1 MEIQTLN
8 PATPRQRQRI
18 EAFLKRNGL
27 RIDDMNYY
35 AAALDDDGEM
45 IAGGGLKD
53 DVIKCVAVDD
63 AHKGE
68 AIANT
73 LVSHLISHANQEG
86 YSCIKLFTKPKNRQL
101 FESLSFRLLAEAPE
115 AILME
120 TGIGGISN
128 TVKALKK
135 IKEESEKYKEYNKEC
150 REDSKECKEDSK
162 ECKEDCKECKEDS
175 KECKEEE
182 KTNLNTSTPQHL
194 NTSYLNTSTS
204 QHLNTSYLN
213 TSTPH
218 HLTTTTPPRGV
229 VVMNCNPFT
238 LGHRYL
244 IEQAAKQ
251 VKRLYVMVVREDCSL
266 FAYTERKAMVEQGV
280 ADIENVSVIDGS
292 DYAISRATFPTY
304 FLKRLDD
311 AADTQMQLDL
321 DLFRR
326 HIAPALGATVRFVG
340 TEPTDQLTRR
350 YNQLMHEALTDVRE
364 IDRLAKDGNAVSA
377 SRVRKAMEQ
386 GDMNTIRQLVPPT
399 TLPYI
404 IAHLATQALQ
414 AELDTTPKPGLVDK
428 DNNGAHRDMDHA
440 LMQLSINTLHPYF
453 MRLALLGFADT
464 LPSHTAIRDTGIE
477 AEKAM
482 LAATNGV
489 NTHKGALF
497 SMGLAVV
504 AAAYE
509 EKKAA
514 ANKEEREE
522 ERKKEEKGKERG
534 KEEREDSQVPLKSLE
549 SLESLAP
556 LAPIESLASP
566 LSSLQLTI
574 KSLAASFPDT
584 SGTHGSKAKQLSNGT
599 TTIKGALDN
608 AREGYEKLFAE
619 WLPFYNE
626 RRKSHDAHAL
636 HKTLLRIMCD
646 LDDTNIIYRTNFATA
661 EQVKQE
667 ARALLDN
674 FKEAYAA
681 ESKEKCTSTI
691 EECAS
696 AIEEKC
702 ASAELLALKDMDH
715 RYTARNISP
724 GGAADMLSL
733 TVFIGSIQTY

>member
-8 PATPRQRQRI
+8 PTTPRQRQRI

-35 AAALDDDGEM
+35 AAVLDDDGEM

-86 YSCIKLFTKPKNRQL
+86 YGCIKLFTKPKNRQL

-128 TVKALKK
+128 TVEALKK

-150 REDSKECKEDSK
+150 KEDSK
-162 ECKEDCKECKEDS
+162 ECRENTS
-175 KECKEEE
+175 YL
-182 KTNLNTSTPQHL
+182 TTSTPQHL
-194 NTSYLNTSTS
+194 NTTMQPT
-204 QHLNTSYLN
+204 
-213 TSTPH
+213 
-218 HLTTTTPPRGV
+218 GCI
-229 VVMNCNPFT
+229 VMNCNPFT

-251 VKRLYVMVVREDCSL
+251 VERLYVMVVREDCSL

-280 ADIENVSVIDGS
+280 ADIENVSIIDGR

-311 AADTQMQLDL
+311 AADTQMLLDL

-350 YNQLMHEALTDVRE
+350 YNQLMHEALKDVRE
-364 IDRLAKDGNAVSA
+364 INRLEKDGNAVSA
-377 SRVRKAMEQ
+377 SRVRKAMEE

-428 DNNGAHRDMDHA
+428 DNNGAHRDMDYA

-453 MRLALLGFADT
+453 VRLAFLGFADT
-464 LPSHTAIRDTGIE
+464 LPSHTVIRDAGIE

-482 LAATNGV
+482 LEATNGV

-514 ANKEEREE
+514 ANKEVRGKEERE
-522 ERKKEEKGKERG
+522 
-534 KEEREDSQVPLKSLE
+534 KEEREDSQVSLE
-549 SLESLAP
+549 NLAP
-556 LAPIESLASP
+556 LESLASP

-574 KSLAASFPDT
+574 KALAASFPDT
-584 SGTHGSKAKQLSNGT
+584 SGTHGSKVKQLSNGT

-646 LDDTNIIYRTNFATA
+646 LDDTNVIYRTNVATA
-661 EQVKQE
+661 EEVKQE
-667 ARALLDN
+667 ARALLAS
-674 FKEAYAA
+674 FEEAYAA
-681 ESKEKCTSTI
+681 EDKEKC
-691 EECAS
+691 AL

-702 ASAELLALKDMDH
+702 TSAELLALKDMDR
-715 RYTARNISP
+715 RYTERNISP

>member
-8 PATPRQRQRI
+8 PTTPRQRQRI
-18 EAFLKRNGL
+18 EAFLKRNAL

-35 AAALDDDGEM
+35 AAMLDDDGEM

-86 YSCIKLFTKPKNRQL
+86 YGCIKLFTKPKNRQL

-128 TVKALKK
+128 TVEALKK

-150 REDSKECKEDSK
+150 KEDNKECKEDN
-162 ECKEDCKECKEDS
+162 KECKEDS

-182 KTNLNTSTPQHL
+182 KTNLNTTTPQHL
-194 NTSYLNTSTS
+194 NTSYLTTSPP
-204 QHLNTSYLN
+204 QHLNT
-213 TSTPH
+213 TMQPT
-218 HLTTTTPPRGV
+218 GCI
-229 VVMNCNPFT
+229 VMNCNPFT

-251 VKRLYVMVVREDCSL
+251 VERLYVMVVREDCSL

-311 AADTQMQLDL
+311 AADTQMLLDL

-350 YNQLMHEALTDVRE
+350 YNQLMHEALKDVRE
-364 IDRLAKDGNAVSA
+364 INRLEKDGNAVSA
-377 SRVRKAMEQ
+377 SRVRKAMEE

-428 DNNGAHRDMDHA
+428 DNNGAHRDMDYA

-453 MRLALLGFADT
+453 VRLAFLGFADT
-464 LPSHTAIRDTGIE
+464 LPSHTVIRDAGIE

-482 LAATNGV
+482 LEATNGV

-514 ANKEEREE
+514 ANKEVRGKEREE
-522 ERKKEEKGKERG
+522 EY
-534 KEEREDSQVPLKSLE
+534 
-549 SLESLAP
+549 
-556 LAPIESLASP
+556 

-574 KSLAASFPDT
+574 KALAASFPDT
-584 SGTHGSKAKQLSNGT
+584 SGTHGSKAKQLSNST

-646 LDDTNIIYRTNFATA
+646 LDDTNVIYRTNVVTA
-661 EQVKQE
+661 EEVKQE
-667 ARALLDN
+667 ARALLAS
-674 FKEAYAA
+674 FEEAYAA
-681 ESKEKCTSTI
+681 EDKEK
-691 EECAS
+691 CAS

-702 ASAELLALKDMDH
+702 ASAELLALKDMDR
-715 RYTARNISP
+715 RYTERNISP

>member
-35 AAALDDDGEM
+35 AAVLEDDGEM

-86 YSCIKLFTKPKNRQL
+86 YGCIKLFTKPKNRQL

-128 TVKALKK
+128 TVEALKK

-150 REDSKECKEDSK
+150 KEDSK
-162 ECKEDCKECKEDS
+162 K
-175 KECKEEE
+175 CKEEE
-182 KTNLNTSTPQHL
+182 KTNLNTTTPQHLNTPYLNTSTPQHL
-194 NTSYLNTSTS
+194 NT
-204 QHLNTSYLN
+204 
-213 TSTPH
+213 
-218 HLTTTTPPRGV
+218 TPPRGGV

-251 VKRLYVMVVREDCSL
+251 VERLYVMVVREDCSL

-280 ADIENVSVIDGS
+280 ADIENVNVIDGS

-311 AADTQMQLDL
+311 AADTQMLLDL

-350 YNQLMHEALTDVRE
+350 YNQLMHEALKDVRE
-364 IDRLAKDGNAVSA
+364 TARLEKDGNAVSA
-377 SRVRKAMEQ
+377 SRVRKAMKE

-428 DNNGAHRDMDHA
+428 DNNGAHRDMDYA

-453 MRLALLGFADT
+453 VRLALLGFADT
-464 LPSHTAIRDTGIE
+464 LPSHTSIRDAGIE

-482 LAATNGV
+482 LEATNGV

-514 ANKEEREE
+514 ANKEERKE
-522 ERKKEEKGKERG
+522 ERGKERE
-534 KEEREDSQVPLKSLE
+534 KEEREDSLVSLE
-549 SLESLAP
+549 SIASL
-556 LAPIESLASP
+556 ESLASP

-574 KSLAASFPDT
+574 KALAASFPDT
-584 SGTHGSKAKQLSNGT
+584 SGTHGSKAKLLSNGT

-646 LDDTNIIYRTNFATA
+646 LDDTNVIYRTNVATA
-661 EQVKQE
+661 EEVKQE
-667 ARALLDN
+667 ARALLAS
-674 FKEAYAA
+674 FEEAYAA
-681 ESKEKCTSTI
+681 QDKEKY
-691 EECAS
+691 AS

-702 ASAELLALKDMDH
+702 ASAELLALKDMDR
-715 RYTARNISP
+715 RYTERNISP

>member
-8 PATPRQRQRI
+8 PSTPRQRQRI
-18 EAFLKRNGL
+18 EAFLKRNAL

-35 AAALDDDGEM
+35 AAVLDDDGEM

-73 LVSHLISHANQEG
+73 LVSHLISHANQKG
-86 YSCIKLFTKPKNRQL
+86 YGCIKLFTKPKNRQL

-128 TVKALKK
+128 TVEALKK

-150 REDSKECKEDSK
+150 KEDSK
-162 ECKEDCKECKEDS
+162 KCKEIG
-175 KECKEEE
+175 
-182 KTNLNTSTPQHL
+182 KTNLNTTTPQHL
-194 NTSYLNTSTS
+194 NTPYLNTTTP
-204 QHLNTSYLN
+204 QHL
-213 TSTPH
+213 
-218 HLTTTTPPRGV
+218 TTTPPRGGV

-251 VKRLYVMVVREDCSL
+251 VERLYVMVVKEDCSL

-280 ADIENVSVIDGS
+280 ADIENVNVIDGS

-311 AADTQMQLDL
+311 AADTQMLLDL

-350 YNQLMHEALTDVRE
+350 YNQLMHEALKDVRE
-364 IDRLAKDGNAVSA
+364 IDRLEKDGNAVSA
-377 SRVRKAMEQ
+377 SRVRKAMEE

-404 IAHLATQALQ
+404 IAHLATRALH

-428 DNNGAHRDMDHA
+428 DNSGAHRDMDYA

-453 MRLALLGFADT
+453 VRLALLGFADT
-464 LPSHTAIRDTGIE
+464 LPSHTVIRDTGIE

-482 LAATNGV
+482 LEATNGV

-514 ANKEEREE
+514 ANKEERG
-522 ERKKEEKGKERG
+522 KEERG
-534 KEEREDSQVPLKSLE
+534 KEREKEEKEESQVPLKSLE

-556 LAPIESLASP
+556 LEHLESLASP

-626 RRKSHDAHAL
+626 RRESHDAHAL

-646 LDDTNIIYRTNFATA
+646 LDDTNVIYRTDFATA

-674 FKEAYAA
+674 FAEAYAA
-681 ESKEKCTSTI
+681 ESKEKCASTI
-691 EECAS
+691 EE
-696 AIEEKC
+696 C
-702 ASAELLALKDMDH
+702 ASAELLALKDMDR

>member
-8 PATPRQRQRI
+8 PTTPRQRQRI

-27 RIDDMNYY
+27 RFDDMHYY
-35 AAALDDDGEM
+35 AAVTDDDGEM
-45 IAGGGLKD
+45 IAGGGLKGN
-53 DVIKCVAVDD
+53 VIKCVAVDD

-73 LVSHLISHANQEG
+73 LISHLIAHANEEG
-86 YSCIKLFTKPKNRQL
+86 YSNVMLFTKPKNRQL

-115 AILME
+115 AVLME
-120 TGIGGISN
+120 TGIGGIN
-128 TVKALKK
+128 NMVEQLKK

-150 REDSKECKEDSK
+150 KEDSK
-162 ECKEDCKECKEDS
+162 ECKENSE
-175 KECKEEE
+175 ECKEEE
-182 KTNLNTSTPQHL
+182 KTNLNTSTSQHLNISTPQHL
-194 NTSYLNTSTS
+194 NITTP
-204 QHLNTSYLN
+204 QHLNP
-213 TSTPH
+213 STPQP
-218 HLTTTTPPRGV
+218 LTTTTPLRGV

-251 VKRLYVMVVREDCSL
+251 VERLFVMVVREDCSL

-280 ADIENVSVIDGS
+280 AHLKNVTVIDGS
-292 DYAISRATFPTY
+292 EYAISQATFPTY

-311 AADTQMQLDL
+311 AADTQMLLDL

-350 YNQLMHEALTDVRE
+350 YNQLMHEVLADVRE
-364 IDRLAKDGNAVSA
+364 IARLEKEGNAVSA

-386 GDMNTIRQLVPPT
+386 GDMSTIRQLVPPT

-428 DNNGAHRDMDHA
+428 DNNGAHRDMDYA
-440 LMQLSINTLHPYF
+440 LMQRSIDTLHPYF
-453 MRLALLGFADT
+453 VKLALLGCADA
-464 LPSHTAIRDTGIE
+464 LPTHTSIRDIGIE

-482 LAATNGV
+482 LSATNGV

-504 AAAYE
+504 AAAH
-509 EKKAA
+509 EK
-514 ANKEEREE
+514 
-522 ERKKEEKGKERG
+522 
-534 KEEREDSQVPLKSLE
+534 DTD
-549 SLESLAP
+549 
-556 LAPIESLASP
+556 
-566 LSSLQLTI
+566 SLQTTI
-574 KSLAASFPDT
+574 KALAASFPDT
-584 SGTHGSKAKQLSNGT
+584 NGTHGSKAKLLSKGT
-599 TTIKGALDN
+599 TAIKGALDN
-608 AREGYEKLFAE
+608 AREGYEMLFAE
-619 WLPFYNE
+619 WLPFYIE
-626 RRKSHDAHAL
+626 RRKERDAYTL

-646 LDDTNIIYRTNFATA
+646 LDDTNVIYRTDLATA
-661 EQVKQE
+661 EEVKQE

-674 FKEAYAA
+674 F
-681 ESKEKCTSTI
+681 SK
-691 EECAS
+691 A
-696 AIEEKC
+696 
-702 ASAELLALKDMDH
+702 ALKDMDR

-733 TVFIGSIQTY
+733 TAFIGSIQT

>member
-8 PATPRQRQRI
+8 PTTPRQRQRI

-27 RIDDMNYY
+27 RFDDMHYY
-35 AAALDDDGEM
+35 AAITDDDGEM
-45 IAGGGLKD
+45 IAGGGLKGN
-53 DVIKCVAVDD
+53 VIKCVAVDD

-73 LVSHLISHANQEG
+73 LISHLIAHANEEG
-86 YSCIKLFTKPKNRQL
+86 HSNVMLFTKPKNRQL

-115 AILME
+115 AVLME
-120 TGIGGISN
+120 TGIGGINN
-128 TVKALKK
+128 TVEQLEK
-135 IKEESEKYKEYNKEC
+135 IKEEGEV
-150 REDSKECKEDSK
+150 CKENN
-162 ECKEDCKECKEDS
+162 

-182 KTNLNTSTPQHL
+182 KTNLNITTPQHLNPSTPQHL
-194 NTSYLNTSTS
+194 NT
-204 QHLNTSYLN
+204 
-213 TSTPH
+213 
-218 HLTTTTPPRGV
+218 TPPRGGV

-251 VKRLYVMVVREDCSL
+251 VERLFVMVVREDCSL
-266 FAYTERKAMVEQGV
+266 FSYAERKAMVEQGV
-280 ADIENVSVIDGS
+280 AHLENVTVIDGS
-292 DYAISRATFPTY
+292 EYAISQATFPTY

-311 AADTQMQLDL
+311 AADTQMLLDL

-350 YNQLMHEALTDVRE
+350 YNELMHEVLTDVRE
-364 IDRLAKDGNAVSA
+364 ISRLEKEGNAVSA

-386 GDMNTIRQLVPPT
+386 GDMSTIRQLVPPT

-428 DNNGAHRDMDHA
+428 DNNGAHRDMDYA
-440 LMQLSINTLHPYF
+440 LMQHSIDTLHPYF
-453 MRLALLGFADT
+453 VKLALLGCADA
-464 LPSHTAIRDTGIE
+464 LPTHTSIRDIGIE

-482 LAATNGV
+482 LSATNGV

-504 AAAYE
+504 AAAH
-509 EKKAA
+509 EK
-514 ANKEEREE
+514 
-522 ERKKEEKGKERG
+522 
-534 KEEREDSQVPLKSLE
+534 DTD
-549 SLESLAP
+549 
-556 LAPIESLASP
+556 
-566 LSSLQLTI
+566 SLQTTI
-574 KSLAASFPDT
+574 KALAASFPDT
-584 SGTHGSKAKQLSNGT
+584 SGTHGSKAKLLSKGT
-599 TTIKGALDN
+599 TAIKGALDN
-608 AREGYEKLFAE
+608 AREGYEMLFAE
-619 WLPFYNE
+619 WLPFYIE
-626 RRKSHDAHAL
+626 RRKERDAHTL

-646 LDDTNIIYRTNFATA
+646 LDDTNVIYRTDLATA
-661 EQVKQE
+661 EEVKQE

-674 FKEAYAA
+674 F
-681 ESKEKCTSTI
+681 SK
-691 EECAS
+691 A
-696 AIEEKC
+696 
-702 ASAELLALKDMDH
+702 ALKDMDR

-733 TVFIGSIQTY
+733 TIFIGSIQT

>member
-18 EAFLKRNGL
+18 EAFLKRNAL

-35 AAALDDDGEM
+35 AAVLDDDGEM

-86 YSCIKLFTKPKNRQL
+86 YGCIKLFTKPKNRQL

-128 TVKALKK
+128 TVEALKK

-150 REDSKECKEDSK
+150 KEDSK
-162 ECKEDCKECKEDS
+162 ECKEVG
-175 KECKEEE
+175 
-182 KTNLNTSTPQHL
+182 KTNLNTTTPQHL
-194 NTSYLNTSTS
+194 NTPYLNTTTP
-204 QHLNTSYLN
+204 QHL
-213 TSTPH
+213 
-218 HLTTTTPPRGV
+218 TTTPPRGGV

-251 VKRLYVMVVREDCSL
+251 VERLYVMVVREDCSL

-280 ADIENVSVIDGS
+280 ADIENVNVIDGS

-311 AADTQMQLDL
+311 AADTQMLLDL

-350 YNQLMHEALTDVRE
+350 YNQLMHDALKDVRE
-364 IDRLAKDGNAVSA
+364 TDRLEKDGYAVSA
-377 SRVRKAMEQ
+377 SRVRKAMEE

-453 MRLALLGFADT
+453 VRLALLSFADT
-464 LPSHTAIRDTGIE
+464 LPSHTVIRDAGIE

-482 LAATNGV
+482 LAATNSV

-514 ANKEEREE
+514 ANKEERGKE
-522 ERKKEEKGKERG
+522 ERGKERE
-534 KEEREDSQVPLKSLE
+534 KEEREDSLVSIENLT
-549 SLESLAP
+549 
-556 LAPIESLASP
+556 PIESQASP

-574 KSLAASFPDT
+574 KALAASFPDT

-646 LDDTNIIYRTNFATA
+646 LDDTNVIYRTNVATA
-661 EQVKQE
+661 EEVKQE
-667 ARALLDN
+667 ARALLAS
-674 FKEAYAA
+674 FEEAYAA
-681 ESKEKCTSTI
+681 QDKEKCESAI
-691 EECAS
+691 EEKCES

-702 ASAELLALKDMDH
+702 ASAELLALKDMDR
-715 RYTARNISP
+715 RYTERNISP

>member
-18 EAFLKRNGL
+18 EAFLKRNAL

-35 AAALDDDGEM
+35 AAMLDDDGEM

-86 YSCIKLFTKPKNRQL
+86 YGCIKLFTKPKNRQL

-128 TVKALKK
+128 TVEALKK

-150 REDSKECKEDSK
+150 KEDNKECKEDN
-162 ECKEDCKECKEDS
+162 KECKEDS

-182 KTNLNTSTPQHL
+182 KTNLNTTTPQHLNTSYLNTTTPQHL
-194 NTSYLNTSTS
+194 NTSYLNTSTP
-204 QHLNTSYLN
+204 QHLNT
-213 TSTPH
+213 TMQPT
-218 HLTTTTPPRGV
+218 GCI
-229 VVMNCNPFT
+229 VMNCNPFT

-251 VKRLYVMVVREDCSL
+251 VERLYVMVVREDCSL

-311 AADTQMQLDL
+311 AADTQMLLDL

-350 YNQLMHEALTDVRE
+350 YNQLMHEALKDVRE
-364 IDRLAKDGNAVSA
+364 INRLEKDGNAVSA
-377 SRVRKAMEQ
+377 SRVRKAMEE

-453 MRLALLGFADT
+453 VRLAFLGFADT
-464 LPSHTAIRDTGIE
+464 LPSHTVIRDAGIE

-482 LAATNGV
+482 LEATNGV

-514 ANKEEREE
+514 ANKEVRGKEERE
-522 ERKKEEKGKERG
+522 KERE
-534 KEEREDSQVPLKSLE
+534 KEEREDSQVSLE
-549 SLESLAP
+549 NLAP
-556 LAPIESLASP
+556 LESLASP

-574 KSLAASFPDT
+574 KALAASFPDT

-646 LDDTNIIYRTNFATA
+646 LDDTNVIYRTNVATA
-661 EQVKQE
+661 EEVKQE
-667 ARALLDN
+667 ARALLAS
-674 FKEAYAA
+674 FEEAYAA
-681 ESKEKCTSTI
+681 EDKEK
-691 EECAS
+691 CAS

-702 ASAELLALKDMDH
+702 ASAELLALKDMDR
-715 RYTARNISP
+715 RYTERNISP

>member
-18 EAFLKRNGL
+18 EAFLKRNAL

-35 AAALDDDGEM
+35 AAVLDDDGEM

-73 LVSHLISHANQEG
+73 LVSHLIAHANQEG

-128 TVKALKK
+128 TVEALKK
-135 IKEESEKYKEYNKEC
+135 IKEESEKYKEY
-150 REDSKECKEDSK
+150 DKECKEDSK
-162 ECKEDCKECKEDS
+162 ECRENTS
-175 KECKEEE
+175 Y
-182 KTNLNTSTPQHL
+182 LNTTTPQHL
-194 NTSYLNTSTS
+194 NT
-204 QHLNTSYLN
+204 
-213 TSTPH
+213 
-218 HLTTTTPPRGV
+218 TPPRGGV

-251 VKRLYVMVVREDCSL
+251 VERLYVMVVREDCSL

-280 ADIENVSVIDGS
+280 ADIENVNVIDGS

-311 AADTQMQLDL
+311 AADTQILLDL

-350 YNQLMHEALTDVRE
+350 YNQLMHEVLKDVRE
-364 IDRLAKDGNAVSA
+364 IDRLEKDGNAVSA
-377 SRVRKAMEQ
+377 SRVRKAMEE

-404 IAHLATQALQ
+404 IAHLATRALH

-428 DNNGAHRDMDHA
+428 DNSGAHRDMDHA
-440 LMQLSINTLHPYF
+440 LMSRSIRAIHPYF
-453 MRLALLGFADT
+453 VRLALLGFAADM
-464 LPSHTAIRDTGIE
+464 PSHDDIVKTGIE
-477 AEKAM
+477 AERAM
-482 LAATNGV
+482 FEATNGV
-489 NTHKGALF
+489 NTYKGALF

-504 AAAYE
+504 AAAG
-509 EKKAA
+509 KAWQGYSITPQALSA
-514 ANKEEREE
+514 AISK
-522 ERKKEEKGKERG
+522 
-534 KEEREDSQVPLKSLE
+534 
-549 SLESLAP
+549 LAF
-556 LAPIESLASP
+556 A
-566 LSSLQLTI
+566 
-574 KSLAASFPDT
+574 FPDT
-584 SGTHGSKAKQLSNGT
+584 KGTHGSKAKQTAASET
-599 TTIKGALDN
+599 ATFKGALDN
-608 AREGYEKLFAE
+608 AREGYPMLFND
-619 WLPFYNE
+619 WLPFYANLIKNGE
-626 RRKSHDAHAL
+626 PHAL
-636 HKTLLRIMCD
+636 HLTLLRIMCD
-646 LDDTNIIYRTNFATA
+646 LDDTNIVYRTSLAMMK
-661 EQVKQE
+661 QVKEESRSVLSRWSE
-667 ARALLDN
+667 ATHGTPQADGGTNLD
-674 FKEAYAA
+674 
-681 ESKEKCTSTI
+681 TI
-691 EECAS
+691 
-696 AIEEKC
+696 
-702 ASAELLALKDMDH
+702 LGDMN
-715 RYTARNISP
+715 RSFVQRNISP
-724 GGAADMLSL
+724 GGSADMLSL
-733 TVFIGSIQTY
+733 VVFINGVLG

>member
-18 EAFLKRNGL
+18 EAFLKRNAL

-35 AAALDDDGEM
+35 AAVLDDDGEM

-86 YSCIKLFTKPKNRQL
+86 YGCIKLFTKPKNRQL

-128 TVKALKK
+128 TVEALKK

-150 REDSKECKEDSK
+150 KEV
-162 ECKEDCKECKEDS
+162 
-175 KECKEEE
+175 E
-182 KTNLNTSTPQHL
+182 KTNLTTSP
-194 NTSYLNTSTS
+194 
-204 QHLNTSYLN
+204 
-213 TSTPH
+213 PH
-218 HLTTTTPPRGV
+218 HLTTTMHPTGCI
-229 VVMNCNPFT
+229 VMNCNPFT

-251 VKRLYVMVVREDCSL
+251 VERLYVMVVREDCSL

-280 ADIENVSVIDGS
+280 ADIENVNVIDGS

-311 AADTQMQLDL
+311 AADTQMLLDL

-350 YNQLMHEALTDVRE
+350 YNQLMHETLKDVRE
-364 IDRLAKDGNAVSA
+364 IDRLEKDGNAVSA
-377 SRVRKAMEQ
+377 SRVRKAMEE

-428 DNNGAHRDMDHA
+428 DNSGAHRDMDHA
-440 LMQLSINTLHPYF
+440 LMSRSIRAIHPYF
-453 MRLALLGFADT
+453 VRLALLGFAADM
-464 LPSHTAIRDTGIE
+464 PSHDDIVKTGIE
-477 AEKAM
+477 AERAM
-482 LAATNGV
+482 FEATNGV
-489 NTHKGALF
+489 NTYKGALF

-504 AAAYE
+504 AAAG
-509 EKKAA
+509 KAWQGSSITPQTLSA
-514 ANKEEREE
+514 AISK
-522 ERKKEEKGKERG
+522 
-534 KEEREDSQVPLKSLE
+534 
-549 SLESLAP
+549 LAF
-556 LAPIESLASP
+556 A
-566 LSSLQLTI
+566 
-574 KSLAASFPDT
+574 FPDT
-584 SGTHGSKAKQLSNGT
+584 KGTHGSKAKQTAASET
-599 TTIKGALDN
+599 ATFKGALDN
-608 AREGYEKLFAE
+608 AREGYPMLFND
-619 WLPFYNE
+619 WLPFYANLSKNGE
-626 RRKSHDAHAL
+626 PHAL
-636 HKTLLRIMCD
+636 HLTLLRIMCD
-646 LDDTNIIYRTNFATA
+646 LDDTNIVYRTSLAMMK
-661 EQVKQE
+661 QVKEESRSVLSRWSE
-667 ARALLDN
+667 ATHGTPQADGGTNLD
-674 FKEAYAA
+674 
-681 ESKEKCTSTI
+681 TI
-691 EECAS
+691 
-696 AIEEKC
+696 
-702 ASAELLALKDMDH
+702 LGDMN
-715 RYTARNISP
+715 RSFVQRNISP
-724 GGAADMLSL
+724 GGSADMLSL
-733 TVFIGSIQTY
+733 VVFINGVLG

>member
-35 AAALDDDGEM
+35 AAVLEDDGEM

-128 TVKALKK
+128 TVEALKK

-150 REDSKECKEDSK
+150 KEDSK
-162 ECKEDCKECKEDS
+162 ECKEVR
-175 KECKEEE
+175 
-182 KTNLNTSTPQHL
+182 KTNLNTSTPQHLNTSTPQHL
-194 NTSYLNTSTS
+194 NTSYLNTSTP
-204 QHLNTSYLN
+204 QHL
-213 TSTPH
+213 
-218 HLTTTTPPRGV
+218 TTTPPRGGV

-251 VKRLYVMVVREDCSL
+251 VERLYVMVVREDCSL

-280 ADIENVSVIDGS
+280 ADIENVNVIDGS

-311 AADTQMQLDL
+311 AADTQMLLDL

-350 YNQLMHEALTDVRE
+350 YNQLMHEALKDVRE
-364 IDRLAKDGNAVSA
+364 TARLEKDGYAVSA
-377 SRVRKAMEQ
+377 SRVRKAMEE

-453 MRLALLGFADT
+453 VRLALLGFADT
-464 LPSHTAIRDTGIE
+464 LPSHTVIRDAGIE

-514 ANKEEREE
+514 ANKEER
-522 ERKKEEKGKERG
+522 GKER
-534 KEEREDSQVPLKSLE
+534 EEGY
-549 SLESLAP
+549 
-556 LAPIESLASP
+556 

-584 SGTHGSKAKQLSNGT
+584 SGTHGSKAKLLSNGT
-599 TTIKGALDN
+599 ITIKGALDN

-626 RRKSHDAHAL
+626 RRKNHDAHAL

-646 LDDTNIIYRTNFATA
+646 LDDTNVIYRTNVATA
-661 EQVKQE
+661 EEVKQE
-667 ARALLDN
+667 ARALLAS
-674 FKEAYAA
+674 FEEAYAA
-681 ESKEKCTSTI
+681 EDKEK
-691 EECAS
+691 CAS

-702 ASAELLALKDMDH
+702 ASAELLALKDMDR

>member
-35 AAALDDDGEM
+35 AAVLDDDGEM

-128 TVKALKK
+128 TVEALKK

-150 REDSKECKEDSK
+150 KEDSK
-162 ECKEDCKECKEDS
+162 KCKEDS

-182 KTNLNTSTPQHL
+182 KTNLNTTTPQHLNTTYLNTTTPQHL
-194 NTSYLNTSTS
+194 NTSYLNTSTP
-204 QHLNTSYLN
+204 Q
-213 TSTPH
+213 
-218 HLTTTTPPRGV
+218 HLTTTPPHGGV

-251 VKRLYVMVVREDCSL
+251 VERLYVMVVREDCSL

-311 AADTQMQLDL
+311 AADTQMLLDL

-350 YNQLMHEALTDVRE
+350 YNQLMHEALKDVRE
-364 IDRLAKDGNAVSA
+364 TDRLEKDGNAVSA
-377 SRVRKAMEQ
+377 SRVRKAMEE

-428 DNNGAHRDMDHA
+428 ENNGAHRDMDYP

-453 MRLALLGFADT
+453 VRLALLGFADT
-464 LPSHTAIRDTGIE
+464 LPSHTSIRDAGIE

-482 LAATNGV
+482 LAATNSV

-514 ANKEEREE
+514 ANKEERGKE
-522 ERKKEEKGKERG
+522 ERKEERG
-534 KEEREDSQVPLKSLE
+534 KEREKEEKEDSQVSLKN
-549 SLESLAP
+549 LAP
-556 LAPIESLASP
+556 LESQASP

-574 KSLAASFPDT
+574 KALAASFPDT
-584 SGTHGSKAKQLSNGT
+584 SGTHGSKAKLLSNGT

-626 RRKSHDAHAL
+626 RRKNHDAHAL

-646 LDDTNIIYRTNFATA
+646 LDDTNVIYRTNVATA
-661 EQVKQE
+661 EEVKQE
-667 ARALLDN
+667 ARALLAS
-674 FKEAYAA
+674 FEEAYAA
-681 ESKEKCTSTI
+681 QDKEKCAST
-691 EECAS
+691 
-696 AIEEKC
+696 IEEKC
-702 ASAELLALKDMDH
+702 ASAELLALKDMDR
-715 RYTARNISP
+715 RYTERNISP

>member
-18 EAFLKRNGL
+18 EAFLKCNGL

-35 AAALDDDGEM
+35 AAVLDDDGEM

-86 YSCIKLFTKPKNRQL
+86 YGCIKLFTKPKNRQL

-128 TVKALKK
+128 TVEALKK

-150 REDSKECKEDSK
+150 KEDN
-162 ECKEDCKECKEDS
+162 KECKEDS

-182 KTNLNTSTPQHL
+182 KTNLNTTTPQHLNTSYLNTTTPQHLNTSYLNTSTPQHL
-194 NTSYLNTSTS
+194 NTSYLNTSTP
-204 QHLNTSYLN
+204 QHLNT
-213 TSTPH
+213 TMQPT
-218 HLTTTTPPRGV
+218 GCI
-229 VVMNCNPFT
+229 VMNCNPFT

-251 VKRLYVMVVREDCSL
+251 VERLYVMVVREDCTL

-280 ADIENVSVIDGS
+280 ADVENVNVIDGS

-311 AADTQMQLDL
+311 AADTQMLLDL

-350 YNQLMHEALTDVRE
+350 YNQLMHEALKDVRE
-364 IDRLAKDGNAVSA
+364 INRLEKDGNAVSA
-377 SRVRKAMEQ
+377 SRVRKAMEE

-428 DNNGAHRDMDHA
+428 DNNGAHRDMDYT

-453 MRLALLGFADT
+453 VRLAFLGFADT
-464 LPSHTAIRDTGIE
+464 LPSHTVIRDAGIE

-482 LAATNGV
+482 LEATNGV

-514 ANKEEREE
+514 ANKEERGKE
-522 ERKKEEKGKERG
+522 ERKEERGKERE
-534 KEEREDSQVPLKSLE
+534 KEEREDSLVSLE
-549 SLESLAP
+549 NLSP
-556 LAPIESLASP
+556 LESLASP

-574 KSLAASFPDT
+574 KALAASFPDT

-619 WLPFYNE
+619 WLPFYNV

-646 LDDTNIIYRTNFATA
+646 LDDTNVIYRTNVATA
-661 EQVKQE
+661 EEVKQE
-667 ARALLDN
+667 ARALLAS
-674 FKEAYAA
+674 FEEAYAA
-681 ESKEKCTSTI
+681 EDKEK
-691 EECAS
+691 CAS

-702 ASAELLALKDMDH
+702 ASAELLALKDMDR
-715 RYTARNISP
+715 RYTERNISP